1 MEIIKMII
9 LMIIPVLS
17 HAQIK
22 LQLAE
27 RYLLYSDSSL
37 YENLEK
43 ENYSLQRE
51 DIIDSIH
58 TKTFTHDLGYD
69 KIMIMGNH
77 GLMILPVA
85 NDTIDYYYDYILQ
98 TVRYFSDTSDVVE
111 SLNQITSPYN
121 NEALEIVLKNGLIYV
136 YSPRESSIVRR
147 SISTSVYPSVGIT
160 WLVGNYGLWNG

>member
-1 MEIIKMII
+1 MEIRKMII

-27 RYLLYSDSSL
+27 QYLLYSDSSL

-43 ENYSLQRE
+43 ENYSLKRE

-136 YSPRESSIVRR
+136 YSPKESVIM
-147 SISTSVYPSVGIT
+147 ISKKSNMS
-160 WLVGNYGLWNG
+160 NCSN

>member
-1 MEIIKMII
+1 
-9 LMIIPVLS
+9 MIIPALS

-27 RYLLYSDSSL
+27 RYLLHSDSSL

-43 ENYSLQRE
+43 ENYSLKRE

-77 GLMILPVA
+77 GLIILPVA

-121 NEALEIVLKNGLIYV
+121 NEALEIVLKIA
-136 YSPRESSIVRR
+136 
-147 SISTSVYPSVGIT
+147 
-160 WLVGNYGLWNG
+160 

>member
-1 MEIIKMII
+1 
-9 LMIIPVLS
+9 
-17 HAQIK
+17 
-22 LQLAE
+22 
-27 RYLLYSDSSL
+27 
-37 YENLEK
+37 
-43 ENYSLQRE
+43 
-51 DIIDSIH
+51 
-58 TKTFTHDLGYD
+58 
-69 KIMIMGNH
+69 MIMGNH

>member
-1 MEIIKMII
+1 MEIRKIII

-27 RYLLYSDSSL
+27 RYLLYNDSSL

-43 ENYSLQRE
+43 ENYGLQRE

-69 KIMIMGNH
+69 KIMIIGNH

-85 NDTIDYYYDYILQ
+85 NETIDFYYDYILQ
-98 TVRYFSDTSDVVE
+98 TVRYFSDTSELVE
-111 SLNQITSPYN
+111 SLNKIKSPYK

-136 YSPRESSIVRR
+136 YSPKESVIM
-147 SISTSVYPSVGIT
+147 ISKKS
-160 WLVGNYGLWNG
+160 NDKK